1 MDDEVAQEGLLGK
14 VDRWSRVHVEN
25 TLARQALAEFLGS
38 FVLIV
43 SAIIVDHRGAHDG
56 ANSIIC
62 E

>member
-1 MDDEVAQEGLLGK
+1 MDDEEAQEGLLGK
-14 VDRWSRVHVEN
+14 VDRWSRVEN

>member
-1 MDDEVAQEGLLGK
+1 MAQEGLLGK
-14 VDRWSRVHVEN
+14 VDRWSRVEN